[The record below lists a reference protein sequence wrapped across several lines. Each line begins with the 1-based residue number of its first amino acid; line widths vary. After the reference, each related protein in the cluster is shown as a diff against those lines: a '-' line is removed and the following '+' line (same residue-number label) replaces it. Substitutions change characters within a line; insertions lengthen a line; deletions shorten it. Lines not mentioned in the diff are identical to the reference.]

1 MTAHLRCLAVVAL
14 LLAPGLAAAQD
25 QPDAP
30 TLPQSTI
37 TRTLDHYR
45 VLLIRDGVVLTPR
58 TGPSRSIEIRDGA
71 IAIDGATVSGRELR
85 ERIGDDADLVLQL
98 SYAAPD
104 ALRRAFAGGTAGTAT
119 PPEAPSASPAA
130 PAPAENE
137 PAEAVPA
144 PPAPPAAP
152 EPPERPR
159 HVQSGAKVRV
169 GGSVDVD
176 ENEIVRDAVVA
187 VGGSVRVDGQVD
199 DDVVAIGGSVRL
211 GPKAVVNGSV
221 TAVGGEIERAPG
233 AVVHGE
239 MTEVRVPMNPV
250 ALFAGMPVHWFGQ
263 EMFSSWFRFIATL
276 LRIGLLMLVALIV
289 VLAARTPV
297 ERIAYRAGADPWLS
311 GMVGLLAQVLFI
323 PVLVI
328 TIVVLAISIIGIPLL
343 VLVPFALI
351 ALLFGV
357 VLGVTGVARRI
368 GTWAVGPDRG
378 PLVATAVG
386 VILITAL
393 ALLTRL
399 TWLVPT
405 HVAPIALLLGVV
417 AFFVEYAAWTVGLGA
432 LLLTRFGTRGP
443 LTMVSD
449 GYLPPIPPVPAS
461 GPAVVD

>member
-45 VLLIRDGVVLTPR
+45 VLLIRDGIVLTPR

-71 IAIDGATVSGRELR
+71 IAIDGTTVSGRELR
-85 ERIGDDADLVLQL
+85 DRVGGDADLLLQL

-104 ALRRAFAGGTAGTAT
+104 ALRRAFMGGTTDAT
-119 PPEAPSASPAA
+119 EPAA
-130 PAPAENE
+130 PSTAPPAPAPSDSE
-137 PAEAVPA
+137 PAGVV
-144 PPAPPAAP
+144 PAPPAAP
-152 EPPERPR
+152 EPPKPPERPR

-169 GGSVDVD
+169 GGSVNVD

-211 GPKAVVNGSV
+211 GPRAVVNGSV
-221 TAVGGEIERAPG
+221 TAVGGEIDRAPG

-250 ALFAGMPVHWFGQ
+250 ALFAGMPVHWFGK

-276 LRIGLLMLVALIV
+276 LRIGLLMLVALIA
-289 VLAARTPV
+289 VLVARTPV
-297 ERIAYRAGADPWLS
+297 DRIAHRAGEDPWLS
-311 GMVGLLAQVLFI
+311 GMIGLLAQVLLI

-328 TIVVLAISIIGIPLL
+328 TMVVLAISIIGIPLL

-357 VLGVTGVARRI
+357 VLGLAGVARRI

-443 LTMVSD
+443 LTAVSD
-449 GYLPPIPPVPAS
+449 GYLPPIPPVPAG